1 MKKVFVVLAVL
12 AIAVV
17 NVSAQVT
24 SQGKPNVLKSFRMGV
39 CKLIDTNGSITIEA
53 QTKESANYNLIIHL
67 GTPEEA
73 EATLASLAE
82 YKPAKGETVNLN
94 NPGGNTA
101 HFQKLNGTWVI
112 EERIGKYF
120 SIAVS
125 RGELRKM
132 AEALAEALAE

>member
-12 AIAVV
+12 EIAVV
-17 NVSAQVT
+17 NVFAQVT
-24 SQGKPNVLKSFRMGV
+24 SQGNPKVLKSFRMGV

-73 EATLASLAE
+73 KATLASLAE

-94 NPGGNTA
+94 NPGGNVA

-112 EERIGKYF
+112 EERIGNYF

-132 AEALAEALAE
+132 AEALAE

>member
-1 MKKVFVVLAVL
+1 MKKVLVVLAVL
-12 AIAVV
+12 AITVV

-24 SQGKPNVLKSFRMGV
+24 SQGKPNVLKSFRLGV
-39 CKLIDTNGSITIEA
+39 CKLINTNGSITIEA
-53 QTKESANYNLIIHL
+53 QTKESANYNLIVHL

-73 EATLASLAE
+73 KATLASLAE
-82 YKPAKGETVNLN
+82 YKPSKGETVNLN

-101 HFQKLNGTWVI
+101 HFQKLNSVWVI
-112 EERIGKYF
+112 EETVGKYF

-132 AEALAEALAE
+132 AEALAE

>member
-1 MKKVFVVLAVL
+1 MKKVLVVLAVL
-12 AIAVV
+12 AITVV

-112 EERIGKYF
+112 EERIGKHF

-132 AEALAEALAE
+132 AEALAE

>member
-1 MKKVFVVLAVL
+1 MKKVLVVLAVL
-12 AIAVV
+12 AITVV

-53 QTKESANYNLIIHL
+53 QTKESANHNLIIHL

-132 AEALAEALAE
+132 AEALAE

>member
-1 MKKVFVVLAVL
+1 MKKVLVVLAVL
-12 AIAVV
+12 SITVV

-24 SQGKPNVLKSFRMGV
+24 SQGKPEVLKSFRLGV

-53 QTKESANYNLIIHL
+53 QTRESANYNLIVHL

-82 YKPAKGETVNLN
+82 YKPSKGETVNLN

-101 HFQKLNGTWVI
+101 HLQKLNSVWII
-112 EERIGKYF
+112 EESVGKYF

-132 AEALAEALAE
+132 AEALAE

>member
-1 MKKVFVVLAVL
+1 MKKLVVLAVL
-12 AIAVV
+12 ILTS
-17 NVSAQVT
+17 VSMFSQIT
-24 SQGKPNVLKSFRMGV
+24 SQGKPNVLKSFRLGV

-53 QTKESANYNLIIHL
+53 QTKESANYNLIVHL

-132 AEALAEALAE
+132 AEALAE

>member
-1 MKKVFVVLAVL
+1 MKKVLVVLAVL
-12 AIAVV
+12 AITVV
-17 NVSAQVT
+17 NVSAQIT

-53 QTKESANYNLIIHL
+53 QTMESANYNLIVHL

-82 YKPAKGETVNLN
+82 YKPSKGETVNLN

-101 HFQKLNGTWVI
+101 QFRKLLGVWVI
-112 EERIGKYF
+112 EETIGKYF
-120 SIAVS
+120 SITVS

-132 AEALAEALAE
+132 VEALAE

>member
-1 MKKVFVVLAVL
+1 MKKVLVVLAVL

-53 QTKESANYNLIIHL
+53 QTMESANYNLIVHL

-73 EATLASLAE
+73 EATLSSLAE
-82 YKPAKGETVNLN
+82 YKPSKGETVNLN

-101 HFQKLNGTWVI
+101 QFRKLLGVWVI
-112 EERIGKYF
+112 EETIGKYF
-120 SIAVS
+120 SITVS

-132 AEALAEALAE
+132 VEALTE

>member
-1 MKKVFVVLAVL
+1 MKKLALVLVALV
-12 AIAVV
+12 ITVV
-17 NVSAQVT
+17 NVSAQIT
-24 SQGKPNVLKSFRMGV
+24 TQGKPEVIKSFRMGV

-82 YKPAKGETVNLN
+82 YKPSKGETVNLN

-101 HFQKLNGTWVI
+101 YFQKLTGVWVI
-112 EERIGKYF
+112 EESIGKYF

-132 AEALAEALAE
+132 VEALAE

>member
-1 MKKVFVVLAVL
+1 MKKVLLALAGL
-12 AIAVV
+12 AIVVV
-17 NVSAQVT
+17 NVSAQIT
-24 SQGKPNVLKSFRMGV
+24 SQGKPHVLRSFRLGV

-53 QTKESANYNLIIHL
+53 QTRESANYNLVVRL

-82 YKPAKGETVNLN
+82 YKPSKGETVNLN

-101 HFQKLNGTWVI
+101 HFQKLNGVWVI
-112 EERIGKYF
+112 EETVGKYF

-132 AEALAEALAE
+132 VEALAE

>member
-1 MKKVFVVLAVL
+1 MKKVLVVLTVL
-12 AIAVV
+12 AITVV

-82 YKPAKGETVNLN
+82 YKPSKGETVNLN

-132 AEALAEALAE
+132 AEALAE

>member
-1 MKKVFVVLAVL
+1 MKKVLVVLAVL
-12 AIAVV
+12 ATAVV

-132 AEALAEALAE
+132 AEALAE

>member
-1 MKKVFVVLAVL
+1 MKKVLVVLAVL

-53 QTKESANYNLIIHL
+53 QTKESAKYNLIIHL

-82 YKPAKGETVNLN
+82 YKPSKGETVNLN

-101 HFQKLNGTWVI
+101 HFQKLNGVWVI
-112 EERIGKYF
+112 EETVGKYF

-132 AEALAEALAE
+132 VEALAE

>member
-1 MKKVFVVLAVL
+1 MKKVLLALAGL
-12 AIAVV
+12 AIVVV
-17 NVSAQVT
+17 NVSAQIT
-24 SQGKPNVLKSFRMGV
+24 SQGKPHVLRSFRMGV

-53 QTKESANYNLIIHL
+53 QTRESVNYNLIIHL

-73 EATLASLAE
+73 EATLSSLAE
-82 YKPAKGETVNLN
+82 YKPSKGEIVNLN

-101 HFQKLNGTWVI
+101 HFQKLNGVWVI
-112 EERIGKYF
+112 EETVGKYF

-132 AEALAEALAE
+132 VEALAE

>member
-1 MKKVFVVLAVL
+1 MKKVLVVLAVL

-53 QTKESANYNLIIHL
+53 QTKESANYNLIIYL

-112 EERIGKYF
+112 EERAGKYF

-132 AEALAEALAE
+132 AEALAEQ